1 MTNDDPTGSPTFT
14 AFEDIILSSE
24 YTARAYKL
32 RLKLSSQS
40 ITSDGLFHYNPA
52 VTSVAVEAFGAVSSQ
67 QEQDIASGSG
77 AKVITFPFAFR
88 TLTGLGIA
96 AQNMRSGEFYDITN
110 KSATGFTIQ
119 FFDSSDANVNRTFD
133 YNATGIGRIVS

>member
-1 MTNDDPTGSPTFT
+1 MGFWG
-14 AFEDIILSSE
+14 F
-24 YTARAYKL
+24 
-32 RLKLSSQS
+32 
-40 ITSDGLFHYNPA
+40 
-52 VTSVAVEAFGAVSSQ
+52 
-67 QEQDIASGSG
+67 G

-119 FFDSSDANVNRTFD
+119 FFDSSNSNVNRTFD